1 MTSTA
6 QMPDEVLTARAHNR
20 NRRYVPGDGWESKV
34 PRIASWVC
42 YFIAFLSFVTA
53 LFPFTRAPL
62 SGLRALVDLAFIA
75 APPNVAWA
83 VLMVIVASALGKRK
97 RAAWILLLVL
107 EVVEAALLVFAWV
120 VFPQAAYPGIMTPLF
135 FNLVVIGVLLL
146 SRSEFFAVSQKGNG
160 WRALATFVI
169 GAVVSIGVGTA
180 VVALFG
186 DPQLQLERLNLAV
199 TEFLGVLG
207 QDPAL
212 EQGIRAP
219 WLISSLIGL
228 LGSAT
233 FIATAYVLF
242 KPRHKD
248 RLLSGSDE
256 VSIRMMLAEGG
267 DRDSLGYFAT
277 RRDKSIQWAPSG
289 KAAVTYRVV
298 FGVSLAS
305 ADPIGDPQAWPAAI
319 EAWLEDAHQHAW
331 APAVM
336 GASEAGAQAYQ
347 RAGLGAVELGDEAI
361 LYFKEY
367 QLDGRHMRVVRQAVN
382 RIERAGYT
390 AKVRRH
396 AEIPAEE
403 MASIIA
409 DADRWRDTD
418 NERGFSMALGRLG
431 DPLDGRCVLVE
442 AFDADGN
449 REALLSFSPWGAR
462 GLSLDL
468 MRRSRDS
475 ENGVM
480 EFMVTSLVAAGPTIG
495 ADKVSLNFAVMRA
508 IFAEGERIGA
518 GPVLRLTRAVL
529 LFASRWFQLESLYR
543 SNEKYDPDWVPRF
556 MMFENVGDLPR
567 VGIAAGIA
575 EGFVATPSPRTWLAR
590 RGSAESPLVAA
601 CAASPVAL
609 YDAAQRSVEAELATH
624 EQEEADADPFAGLPE
639 QEKVRRTKLAN
650 LRARG
655 IDPYSTD
662 FHRTTTIGKL
672 REQYG
677 ELPTDTQTGV
687 IVSIAGRVMLNR
699 VTGKLCFAQ
708 VRDWTGDIQVMVS
721 LNAAGQENLDS
732 WKHDLDLGDIVGIT
746 GEVITSRRGELSVLA
761 SDFVITSKCLVPL
774 PDKHK
779 GLNDPE
785 ARVRQRYVDL
795 IVNQDSRDMLA
806 MRSKMVRAIREQLWN
821 RDYLEVETPM
831 MQRVHGG
838 ANARPF
844 ITHINAYDMQLYM
857 RIAPEL
863 FLKRLLV
870 GGVERVFE
878 LNRNFRN
885 EGADST
891 HNPEF
896 TSMEM
901 YDAYGDYDTMR
912 VLTRELILA
921 AANAVHG
928 RPIVMRPIAGAYDGS
943 EGYEEVDISG
953 EWPVIS
959 LFDGISA
966 ALGEDVNV
974 DTDIVKLRSLADAA
988 GIARDPNWSAAQL
1001 ALELYEHLCEAR
1013 TTTPVFW
1020 KDFPTDVSPLTRKK
1034 PSEPR
1039 LAERWDLVAWG
1050 AEIGTAYTELIDPLD
1065 QRQRLTAQSLLAA
1078 AGDSEA
1084 MEIDEDF
1091 LRALEYGMPPAGG
1104 QGMGIDRLLMLL
1116 TGRNIRDS
1124 VLFPLTRPDQ
1134 Q

>member
-1 MTSTA
+1 MIDIDPSA
-6 QMPDEVLTARAHNR
+6 PAVE
-20 NRRYVPGDGWESKV
+20 RRYVPGDGWESKV
-34 PRIASWVC
+34 PRIAAWIC
-42 YFIAFLSFVTA
+42 YFIAALSAITA
-53 LFPFTRAPL
+53 VFPFTRAPL
-62 SGLRALVDLAFIA
+62 SGVRTIADLVFIA
-75 APPNVAWA
+75 APPNLAWA
-83 VLMVIVASALGKRK
+83 VLMAILASALSKRK
-97 RAAWILLLVL
+97 RAAWLLLL
-107 EVVEAALLVFAWV
+107 ILQVVELVLLVFAWA
-120 VFPQAAYPGIMTPLF
+120 VFPATSYPAIMTPVF
-135 FNLVVIGVLLL
+135 FNVFVIAVLFI
-146 SRSEFFAVSQKGNG
+146 SRQEFFAVSQKGNG

-169 GAVVSIGVGTA
+169 GFVISLVVGAGIIAV
-180 VVALFG
+180 FG
-186 DPQLQLERLNLAV
+186 DPQLQLDKLGV
-199 TEFLGVLG
+199 VSSEFLGVLG
-207 QDPAL
+207 QDPSL
-212 EQGIRAP
+212 DQSVHAP
-219 WLISSLIGL
+219 FLISGLIAL
-228 LGSAT
+228 FGSAT

-242 KPRHKD
+242 KPRRKS
-248 RLLSGSDE
+248 RMLSGEDE
-256 VSIRMMLAEGG
+256 VALRVMLAQTGE
-267 DRDSLGYFAT
+267 RDSLGYFAT
-277 RRDKSIQWAPSG
+277 RRDKSVDWAPSG
-289 KAAVTYRVV
+289 KAAVTSRVV

-319 EAWLEDAHQHAW
+319 EAWLEDAHKHAW

-336 GASEAGAQAYQ
+336 GASEMGAEAYAK
-347 RAGLGAVELGDEAI
+347 AGLGAVELGDEAI
-361 LYFKEY
+361 LYFRDY

-396 AEIPAEE
+396 AEIPEDE
-403 MASIIA
+403 MAGVIA

-442 AFDADGN
+442 AFDPEGN
-449 REALLSFSPWGAR
+449 REALLSFSPWGDK

-480 EFMVTSLVAAGPTIG
+480 EFMVTSLVAAGPQIG

-518 GPVLRLTRAVL
+518 GPVLRLTRATL

-543 SNEKYDPDWVPRF
+543 SNEKYAPDWVPRY
-556 MMFENVGDLPR
+556 MMFETVGDLPR

-575 EGFVATPSPRTWLAR
+575 EGFVTVPSPRSWFGNPGKAR
-590 RGSAESPLVAA
+590 SPLRAA
-601 CAASPVAL
+601 CDASPVEL
-609 YDAAQRSVEAELATH
+609 YEAQEAKLAQIAAQTAQDAAE
-624 EQEEADADPFAGLPE
+624 DPFAGLPE
-639 QEKVRRTKLAN
+639 QEKVRRQKLAN
-650 LRARG
+650 MRDRG
-655 IDPYSTD
+655 VDPYATNFQRS
-662 FHRTTTIGKL
+662 TTIAKV
-672 REQYG
+672 REQYADL
-677 ELPTDTQTGV
+677 EPDARTGTV
-687 IVSIAGRVMLNR
+687 VSIAGRVMLNR
-699 VTGKLCFAQ
+699 VTGKLCFAEL
-708 VRDWTGDIQVMVS
+708 RDWTGDIQIMVS
-721 LNAAGQENLDS
+721 LAVAGEDNLTS
-732 WKHDLDLGDIVGIT
+732 WKQDLDLGDIVGVT
-746 GEVITSRRGELSVLA
+746 GEVITSKRGELSVLA
-761 SDFVITSKCLVPL
+761 DDFTITSKCLVPL

-795 IVNQDSRDMLA
+795 IVNQESRDMLA
-806 MRSKMVRAIREQLWN
+806 MRSEMVRAIREQLWG

-921 AANAVHG
+921 AAVAVHG
-928 RPIVMRPIAGAYDGS
+928 RPIVKRPVAGAYDGS
-943 EGYEEVDISG
+943 QGYEEVDISG
-953 EWPVIS
+953 DWPVIT
-959 LFDGISA
+959 LHEGISS
-966 ALGEDVNV
+966 ALGEEVTV
-974 DTDIVKLRSLADAA
+974 DTDLPTLRRLADHA
-988 GIARDPNWSAAQL
+988 GIARDQNWGAGQL
-1001 ALELYEHLCEAR
+1001 TLELYEHLCEAR

-1020 KDFPTDVSPLTRKK
+1020 TDFPTDVSPLTRKK

-1065 QRQRLTAQSLLAA
+1065 QRDRLTAQSLLAA

-1084 MEIDEDF
+1084 MEVDEDF
-1091 LRALEYGMPPAGG
+1091 LRALEYGMPPTGG

-1134 Q
+1134 

>member
-1 MTSTA
+1 MTKSA
-6 QMPDEVLTARAHNR
+6 VVDPVQGQIAID
-20 NRRYVPGDGWESKV
+20 RRYVPGSGWEAKV
-34 PRIASWVC
+34 PRIAAWIC
-42 YFIAFLSFVTA
+42 YLIAALTA
-53 LFPFTRAPL
+53 ITAIFPFTRAPL
-62 SGLRALVDLAFIA
+62 SGLRTVADLVFIA
-75 APPNVAWA
+75 APPNLAWA
-83 VLMVIVASALGKRK
+83 VLMAILASALSKRK
-97 RAAWILLLVL
+97 RAAWVLLLAL
-107 EVVEAALLVFAWV
+107 ESVEFVLLVFAWV
-120 VFPQAAYPGIMTPLF
+120 AFPDSSYPAIMTPLF
-135 FNLVVIGVLLL
+135 FNAFVISALVL
-146 SRSEFFAVSQKGNG
+146 SRAEFFAVSQKGNG
-160 WRALATFVI
+160 WRALLTFVVGFVASLGI
-169 GAVVSIGVGTA
+169 GAA
-180 VVALFG
+180 VIALFG
-186 DPQLQLERLNLAV
+186 DAQLQLERLRV
-199 TEFLGVLG
+199 ISSEFLGVLG

-212 EQGIRAP
+212 EQAVQAP
-219 WLISSLIGL
+219 FLITSLIAL

-242 KPRHKD
+242 KPRRKS
-248 RLLSGSDE
+248 RMLTGEDE
-256 VSIRMMLAEGG
+256 VALRVIIAQDGEQ
-267 DRDSLGYFAT
+267 DSLAYFAT
-277 RRDKSIQWAPSG
+277 RRDKSVDWAPSG
-289 KAAVTYRVV
+289 KAAVTSRVV

-319 EAWLEDAHQHAW
+319 EAWLEDAHKHAW

-336 GASEAGAQAYQ
+336 GASELGAQAYS

-361 LYFKEY
+361 LKFRDY

-396 AEIPAEE
+396 AEIPEDE
-403 MASIIA
+403 MASVIA

-442 AFDADGN
+442 AFDPEGN
-449 REALLSFSPWGAR
+449 REALISFSPWGDK

-480 EFMVTSLVAAGPTIG
+480 EFMVTSLVAAGPQIG

-518 GPVLRLTRAVL
+518 GPVLRLTRALL

-543 SNEKYDPDWVPRF
+543 SNEKYAPDWVPRY
-556 MMFENVGDLPR
+556 MMFETVGDLPR

-575 EGFVATPSPRTWLAR
+575 EGFVSPPSPRSWFRTSGNTR
-590 RGSAESPLVAA
+590 SPLKEA
-601 CAASPVAL
+601 CDASPVDL
-609 YDAAQRSVEAELATH
+609 YAAEEERLGQIA
-624 EQEEADADPFAGLPE
+624 EEAQSAADTDPLAGLPE
-639 QEKVRRTKLAN
+639 QERIRRQKLAN

-655 IDPYSTD
+655 IDPYATTFQRS
-662 FHRTTTIGKL
+662 TTIAKVRQEFGDLEPDARTGK
-672 REQYG
+672 
-677 ELPTDTQTGV
+677 V
-687 IVSIAGRVMLNR
+687 VSIAGRVMLNR
-699 VTGKLCFAQ
+699 VTGKLCFAEL
-708 VRDWTGDIQVMVS
+708 RDWTGDIQIMVS
-721 LNAAGQENLDS
+721 LAVAGEENLTS
-732 WKHDLDLGDIVGIT
+732 WKHDLDLGDIVGVT
-746 GEVITSRRGELSVLA
+746 GEVITSRRGELSIMA
-761 SDFVITSKCLVPL
+761 DDFSITSKCLVPL

-795 IVNQDSRDMLA
+795 IVNQESRDMLA
-806 MRSKMVRAIREQLWN
+806 MRSKMVRAIREQLWS
-821 RDYLEVETPM
+821 REYLEVETPM

-844 ITHINAYDMQLYM
+844 VTHINAYDMQLYM

-921 AANAVHG
+921 AAVAVHG
-928 RPIVMRPIAGAYDGS
+928 RPIVKRPIAGAYDGS

-953 EWPVIS
+953 DWPVIT
-959 LFDGISA
+959 LHEGISA
-966 ALGEDVNV
+966 ALGEEVTV
-974 DTDIVKLRSLADAA
+974 DTELATLRHLADQA
-988 GIARDPNWSAAQL
+988 GIARNQSWGAGQL
-1001 ALELYEHLCEAR
+1001 TLEMYEHLCEAR

-1020 KDFPTDVSPLTRKK
+1020 TDFPTDVSPLTRKK

-1050 AEIGTAYTELIDPLD
+1050 AEIGTAYTELIDPID
-1065 QRQRLTAQSLLAA
+1065 QRDRLTAQSMLAA
-1078 AGDSEA
+1078 AGDVEA
-1084 MEIDEDF
+1084 MEVDEDF
-1091 LRALEYGMPPAGG
+1091 LRALEYGMPPTGG